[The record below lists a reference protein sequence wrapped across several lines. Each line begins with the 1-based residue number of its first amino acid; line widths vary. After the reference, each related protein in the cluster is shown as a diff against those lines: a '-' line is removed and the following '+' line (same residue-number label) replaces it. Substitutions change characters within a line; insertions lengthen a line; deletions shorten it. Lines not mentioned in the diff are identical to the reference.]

1 MGAAEA
7 AASVVERLKAS
18 LEAAADYNP
27 GDAAAPAA
35 VLWADSGAQWRPILP
50 RLLPLMPQLLVYDG
64 ERYAPE
70 ERAGPAVWLRCAAAG
85 VLDSPAIP
93 AETTPVLYLPG
104 VDRRDLSAAGECPQ
118 ALKPLVELQY
128 RGVCWTQKN
137 GRDWTV
143 EAFLTSR
150 DGGLGLDIAR
160 DAATRRSMLRALAEL
175 AQTPAARLRGR
186 RLDGEDFDRLLSGDP
201 VRDAL
206 IWLNDPPAAEA
217 QWSSARWSA
226 FVSRCEAEYA
236 FHPEKDGAGMA
247 AELLGRREGAWAA
260 AWERFAEAPRSYPG
274 LPEKLRRAKPRD
286 LFAEQ
291 SSSWPQ
297 NNERGE
303 EALRQAFLE
312 LAGKTP
318 QAARKRLAALEKEHG
333 ERRGWVWAKLDRAPL
348 AGALEHLAEIAALAA
363 NELGGASADDMAKL
377 YAERAWRVD
386 AAALA
391 GMAAVRSAADA
402 KAVSAA
408 LDAAYR
414 PWLET
419 AALRLQGFVQET
431 PLPGR
436 GGEGR
441 AAAGSAPPGVMFL
454 FADGLRFD
462 VAQRLAE
469 RLRERGRTAS
479 VAHRWAALPTV
490 TATAKPA
497 VSPAAERIEGG
508 AVGEDFRPL
517 TADERQPL
525 TPDRFRKLLA
535 AAGCAYVRKDE
546 TGGPN
551 GSAWTEHGELD
562 KLGHQRQEKLAS
574 HIDEQIGLL
583 LERIEALLGAGRRAI
598 RVVTDHGW
606 LWLPGGL
613 PKVDLP
619 QYLTETRWA
628 RCASIKGASTVG
640 APTAAWHWNAGET
653 VALAPDI
660 SCFEKGYA
668 YAHGGVSLQECLIPV
683 IEVGA
688 GASAEEAVVIA
699 DVSWVGLRCRVKLD
713 APRPGLSAALRRRA
727 ADADSGIG
735 AAQPVNEEG
744 RASLLV
750 ADDELEGSG
759 AFVVILDAQGNAAAR
774 QATTIGG

>member
-1 MGAAEA
+1 MRAAEG
-7 AASVVERLKAS
+7 AASVAARLKAS

-50 RLLPLMPQLLVYDG
+50 QLLPLMPQLLVYDG

-70 ERAGPAVWLRCAAAG
+70 ERAGPAVWLRCAVAG
-85 VLDSPAIP
+85 VLDSLAIP

-104 VDRRDLSAAGECPQ
+104 VDRSDLSAAGECPQ

-128 RGVCWTQKN
+128 RGVCWTQRN

-150 DGGLGLDIAR
+150 DGGLGLDVAR
-160 DAATRRSMLRALAEL
+160 DAATRRSMLRALAKL
-175 AQTPAARLRGR
+175 GQTPAARLRGR
-186 RLDGEDFDRLLSGDP
+186 RLDAEDFDRLLSGDP

-206 IWLNDPPAAEA
+206 IWLNDPRAAEA
-217 QWSSARWSA
+217 QWSGARWSA
-226 FVSRCEAEYA
+226 FVSRCEADYG
-236 FHPEKDGAGMA
+236 FHPEKDGDGIA
-247 AELLGRREGAWAA
+247 AELLGGREGSWAA

-274 LPEKLRRAKPRD
+274 LPERLRRAMPGD
-286 LFAEQ
+286 LFVER
-291 SSSWPQ
+291 SSWPQ

-303 EALRQAFLE
+303 AALRQAFAE

-318 QAARKRLAALEKEHG
+318 RDARKRVAALEKEHG
-333 ERRGWVWAKLDRAPL
+333 ERRGWVWAKLEQAPL
-348 AGALEHLAEIAALAA
+348 AGALKHLAVIAELAA
-363 NELGGASADDMAKL
+363 NELGGASADDMAGL
-377 YAERAWRVD
+377 YAARAWRVD

-391 GMAAVRSAADA
+391 GMAAVRSAADI

-408 LDAAYR
+408 LDAIYR
-414 PWLET
+414 PWLEA
-419 AALRLQGFVQET
+419 AALRLQRFVQET

-436 GGEGR
+436 GAGR
-441 AAAGSAPPGVMFL
+441 AAAGAAPPGETIL

-462 VAQRLAE
+462 VAQLLAE
-469 RLRERGRTAS
+469 RLRGRGRTVS
-479 VAHRWAALPTV
+479 VSHRWAALPTV

-497 VSPAAERIEGG
+497 VSPAAERIAGG
-508 AVGEDFRPL
+508 SAGEDFRPL

-525 TPDRFRKLLA
+525 TTDRFRKLLA
-535 AAGCAYVRKDE
+535 AAGYAYLRAEE
-546 TGGPN
+546 TGDPAGR
-551 GSAWTEHGELD
+551 AWTEHGELD
-562 KLGHQRQEKLAS
+562 KLGHQRKDKLAF
-574 HIDEQIGLL
+574 HIDEQIDLL
-583 LERIEALLGAGRRAI
+583 AERIEALPAAGGRAI

-619 QYLTETRWA
+619 HYLTETRWA
-628 RCASIKGASTVG
+628 RCASVKGASTVG
-640 APTAAWHWNAGET
+640 VPTAAWHWNAGET

-660 SCFEKGYA
+660 SCFEKGRA

-688 GASAEEAVVIA
+688 GASAAAAAVVIA
-699 DVSWVGLRCRVKLD
+699 EVSWVGMRCRVRID
-713 APRPGLSAALRRRA
+713 APRPGLSAALRSRA
-727 ADADSGIG
+727 ADESSGIG
-735 AAQPVNEEG
+735 KAQPVNEEG

-750 ADDELEGSG
+750 ADDELEGGG